1 MIPVFWGATLFVF
14 LALRLVPGDV
24 ILSHMSEGGTIN
36 PAMYEQISREL
47 GLDAPVHVQ
56 YIRWLGG
63 VLHGDLGLS
72 LTSRAPVTTEI
83 TRRLPIT
90 TELAVL
96 AVMFAIVMGIPL
108 GIVAAARRDSWIDYV
123 ARFSS
128 VVWLSV
134 PSFVI
139 ATCIV
144 MLPAMWWGYSAPLG
158 FSSFFADPRA
168 NLEKFLPAAFAL
180 GALLSGIV
188 TRMTRSAMLEVLR
201 EDYMRTAR
209 AKGLRARIVLSRH
222 GLKNALIPV
231 LTILGGQFAALLSGT
246 VIVEKIYGIPGLGTL
261 ALQALTDKDYTM
273 LQGITIFFAAVFL
286 IVNLMIDILY
296 GWFDPRIKYA

>member
-1 MIPVFWGATLFVF
+1 
-14 LALRLVPGDV
+14 
-24 ILSHMSEGGTIN
+24 MSEGGTIN
-36 PAMYEQISREL
+36 PAMYNQISQEL
-47 GLDAPVHVQ
+47 GLDVPVQLQ
-56 YIRWLGG
+56 YVRWLGG
-63 VLHGDLGLS
+63 IVHGDLGLS
-72 LTSRAPVTTEI
+72 LTSRAPVTNEI

-90 TELAVL
+90 AELAIL
-96 AVMFAIVMGIPL
+96 AVVIAILMGIPL
-108 GIVAAARRDSWIDYV
+108 GIVAAARRDSWIDYA

-139 ATCIV
+139 ATSIV

-158 FSSFFADPRA
+158 FVSLMSDPGA
-168 NLEKFLPAAFAL
+168 NLQKFLPSAFAL

-201 EDYMRTAR
+201 DDYIRTAR
-209 AKGLRARIVLSRH
+209 AKGLRSSAVLVRH

-231 LTILGGQFAALLSGT
+231 LTILGGQFAALLGGT

-286 IVNLMIDILY
+286 VINLSIDLLY
-296 GWFDPRIKYA
+296 GWLDPRIKYA